1 MTGCVSANGYRIGGI
16 TASTERTCGITAF
29 AEREC
34 GITAFASLV
43 CDIDKGRHLRVMPTE
58 TQWVDVGVYQD
69 YRIETNREWEIE

>member
-1 MTGCVSANGYRIGGI
+1 MAGCVSANGYRIGGI
-16 TASTERTCGITAF
+16 TAS
-29 AEREC
+29 AERIG

>member
-16 TASTERTCGITAF
+16 TASTERTCGV
-29 AEREC
+29 
-34 GITAFASLV
+34 TAFASLV

-58 TQWVDVGVYQD
+58 TQWIDVGVYQD

>member
-1 MTGCVSANGYRIGGI
+1 MAGCVSANGYRIGGI
-16 TASTERTCGITAF
+16 TALAERIGGITASE
-29 AEREC
+29 ERIG